1 MSYKHKRNLHEKGYY
16 RTHPCTESFVCQ
28 VCGQTVLPENAGTE
42 HRNHCPNCLSSLHVD
57 NEKGD
62 RESDCGG
69 VMEPVAVW
77 VKKNGE
83 WSIIH
88 RCRRCGKLSANRSA
102 ADDNP
107 LKLMSLAMK
116 PIANPPFPTEYLKE
130 LSGITEE

>member
-1 MSYKHKRNLHEKGYY
+1 MSYKNKRNLHEKGYY
-16 RTHPCTESFVCQ
+16 RTHPCKESFVCR
-28 VCGQTVLPENAGTE
+28 VCGWQVSPENAGTE

-57 NEKGD
+57 IEKGD

-69 VMEPVAVW
+69 VMEPIAVW

-116 PIANPPFPTEYLKE
+116 PIADPPFPTEYIKE
-130 LSGITEE
+130 LSGLMEK